1 MAVAPLAPSSE
12 TSVAFRA
19 LRCRVPDA
27 AQADPAFPRSTRL
40 IGYDR
45 RLETRDSWS
54 FEARS
59 EGLRAL
65 LGRVS
70 PVADAATVCGRSPG
84 RSPGRPPRA
93 SAEPRQRPAPQVGPG
108 HRPWP
113 PPVATARHVPR
124 SGHREAAPRPARLL
138 AAGSHALNITA
149 AWRQLSGR
157 RVIGT
162 AVNSV

>member
-1 MAVAPLAPSSE
+1 MAAHAPSSE

-84 RSPGRPPRA
+84 RSPGRLPLGVSRAAPEASPAGRPR
-93 SAEPRQRPAPQVGPG
+93 SPA
-108 HRPWP
+108 
-113 PPVATARHVPR
+113 VATARHVPR

-149 AWRQLSGR
+149 AWRQLSGH